1 MKYKYILLDIDG
13 TLIDFDASFKAAAK
27 KILEAD
33 MTPAT
38 NENIDMQDYIEWKRE
53 NGLYLEKFIKEYLS
67 EHLSVSAFYDG
78 DEMGASLLID
88 GNEISYGSDR
98 IGHSGYEE

>member
-1 MKYKYILLDIDG
+1 MEKRKLYNQIMEQVSKEVK
-13 TLIDFDASFKAAAK
+13 KALNENA
-27 KILEAD
+27 
-33 MTPAT
+33 

-78 DEMGASLLID
+78 DEMGTSLLID